1 MSNKPKTLDAA
12 YERRALEQGHR
23 FDPVFEENRSEWGQ
37 PLPKKNQGPAI
48 GPLVAIDIHSRNK
61 LGVKKYGTVLQ
72 PNNGRDALKD
82 AYEEALDLCQYL
94 RQALF
99 ERDGK

>member
-1 MSNKPKTLDAA
+1 MNNNQPKSLDAA

-23 FDPVFEENRSEWGQ
+23 FDPVFQENSEWGQ